1 MLLYNSAICDLLRE
15 SIQIMKIQIHVK
27 VVKRCRKKW
36 NEHNLMYI
44 YHKQCEIKQK
54 NQWNS
59 SNGQLHWFPIDFL
72 WKWSIMDQN
81 YANANAF
88 FSDWKIR
95 FDFKFKLKSCPQL
108 TIRGIRSVGIY
119 ERAASG
125 VIYTNRKP
133 AYYLNR
139 FDTMVI
145 DAGTLGNISFYF
157 NA

>member
-1 MLLYNSAICDLLRE
+1 MWAPFTIWQAVLKGLVIPR
-15 SIQIMKIQIHVK
+15 
-27 VVKRCRKKW
+27 
-36 NEHNLMYI
+36 
-44 YHKQCEIKQK
+44 QK
-54 NQWNS
+54 AYF
-59 SNGQLHWFPIDFL
+59 GPDY
-72 WKWSIMDQN
+72 

-145 DAGTLGNISFYF
+145 NAGTLGNISFYF

>member
-1 MLLYNSAICDLLRE
+1 
-15 SIQIMKIQIHVK
+15 
-27 VVKRCRKKW
+27 
-36 NEHNLMYI
+36 
-44 YHKQCEIKQK
+44 
-54 NQWNS
+54 
-59 SNGQLHWFPIDFL
+59 
-72 WKWSIMDQN
+72 MDQN